1 MALDQPWHKE
11 HFVCASC
18 GTMLTNQGFYER
30 DFKPYCQTC
39 YETMFCPRCAACAEP
54 IVDTA
59 VIALGEKYHQHCF
72 ICQVKAAY
80 CYKYQLITFW
90 TVF

>member
-1 MALDQPWHKE
+1 MCIRDS
-11 HFVCASC
+11 VCAAC

-30 DFKPYCQTC
+30 DGKPYCQTC
-39 YETMFCPRCAACAEP
+39 YETMFCPRCASCAEP

-72 ICQVKAAY
+72 VSVSY
-80 CYKYQLITFW
+80 THLITIFYIIL
-90 TVF
+90 FYNNFF